1 MANPALA
8 PVREPAVAYANAN
21 PVRLERA
28 IIERA
33 RFISID
39 FQTRASKYADQSRD
53 M

>member
-8 PVREPAVAYANAN
+8 PVRELAVAYAKAN

-33 RFISID
+33 RFYLDRFSNM
-39 FQTRASKYADQSRD
+39 RVEAR
-53 M
+53 

>member
-33 RFISID
+33 RFYFDRFSN
-39 FQTRASKYADQSRD
+39 TRVEVR
-53 M
+53 